1 MYGFIY
7 VTENLI
13 TGQKYIGQKKYIKGW
28 EHYLGSGI
36 RLKNSITKYGRE
48 NFKRTILEECDS
60 KESLDEKEK
69 YYIELYHAVESD
81 EFYNIA
87 KGGDGGN
94 TFLGMTDEEKK
105 DIYDRRNISSR
116 GKNSKLSEEDV
127 LFIKKSYLNN
137 ELDQHQLADMFNVS
151 NTTISKILTLAN
163 WSWVG
168 EEFND
173 DLLYKKDHK
182 KKEKPVKEKRNL
194 IGESNPFYGKHHS
207 EETKMKMRE
216 AKRRRATPIL
226 CVTTN
231 KIFDTI
237 SDASEYYNIPSL
249 KKVGYLIKKGDKRY
263 FGTYNGEKL
272 EWKFLLKEN
281 TEVSL

>member
-28 EHYLGSGI
+28 EHYLGSGV
-36 RLKNSITKYGRE
+36 RLKNSISKYGRE
-48 NFKRTILEECDS
+48 NFKRTIIEECET
-60 KESLDEKEK
+60 KELLDKREK
-69 YYIELYHAVESD
+69 YYIELYNAVNSD
-81 EFYNIA
+81 EYYNIA

-94 TFLGMTDEEKK
+94 TFLGMTDEERK
-105 DIYDRRNISSR
+105 DIYYRRNVSSR
-116 GKNSKLSEEDV
+116 GKNNKLSEENV
-127 LFIKKSYLNN
+127 LFIKKAYLNN
-137 ELDQHQLADMFNVS
+137 ELDQHQLAEKFNVN
-151 NTTISKILTLAN
+151 NTTISKILTLKN

-168 EEFND
+168 EELNN

-182 KKEKPVKEKRNL
+182 KKEKPVKEKRD
-194 IGESNPFYGKHHS
+194 IKGEKNPFYGKTHS
-207 EETKMKMRE
+207 EESKKRMRE
-216 AKRRRATPIL
+216 AKRKNATPIL

-231 KIFDTI
+231 KIFSSI
-237 SDASEYYNIPSL
+237 SEASEYYNVPSL
-249 KKVGYLIKKGDKRY
+249 KKVGSLIKRGEKKY
-263 FGTYNGEKL
+263 CGTFNGAKL